1 MESSAGVRARW
12 TLGPAGGGGAG
23 AAGEE
28 ALRQLKEDRRPD
40 RPLPRTAYRRDGVR
54 ARAEAERRDSRTKL
68 RRAEAGGA
76 VVDAEKEEL
85 LLLDGYNLCG
95 SWEPARSLF
104 LAGSLEAARSALLL
118 ELDYFFGGR
127 AVVVFDAG
135 MKAKGEEE
143 VRGQE
148 LPAELVA
155 ALTDRGG
162 VGARGRGRGRGR
174 DAGLGG
180 GSGSSGGGGNALSIV
195 FAHDADEFID
205 RAVAGLFRGG
215 GGGGLP
221 PPVTVVTSDGLSTG
235 VCRGYGASVVASEAF
250 MERVGRCRS
259 QLEGLMEEAARE
271 AREGARL
278 VHALGAD
285 EQAHVRDLRGSLH
298 AREVRKARS
307 ERAALRR
314 QEESAAA
321 EARAERGGGKRARA
335 GGKERKAR
343 FDDAK
348 FSSLVGGGGAS
359 GLLALRDAL
368 GGDEE
373 DEEDEEVEEGE
384 GGERPSNG

>member
-1 MESSAGVRARW
+1 
-12 TLGPAGGGGAG
+12 
-23 AAGEE
+23 
-28 ALRQLKEDRRPD
+28 
-40 RPLPRTAYRRDGVR
+40 
-54 ARAEAERRDSRTKL
+54 
-68 RRAEAGGA
+68 
-76 VVDAEKEEL
+76 VDAEKEEL

-95 SWEPARSLF
+95 AWEPARSLF
-104 LAGSLEAARSALLL
+104 RGGSLEAARSALLL
-118 ELDYFFGGR
+118 ELDFFFGGR

-162 VGARGRGRGRGR
+162 VGARGRARGRGRGV
-174 DAGLGG
+174 GLGG
-180 GSGSSGGGGNALSIV
+180 GSGGSGGGSGGGGNALSVV

-205 RAVAGLFRGG
+205 RAVAGLFRGTS
-215 GGGGLP
+215 GGGLP

-250 MERVGRCRS
+250 MERVGRCRA

-278 VHALGAD
+278 VNALGAD
-285 EQAHVRDLRGSLH
+285 EQAQVRDLRGSLH
-298 AREVRKARS
+298 AREVRRARA
-307 ERAALRR
+307 ERTALRR
-314 QEESAAA
+314 QEESATA
-321 EARAERGGGKRARA
+321 EAKAERGEAVRART
-335 GGKERKAR
+335 GSKERKAR

-368 GGDEE
+368 GGAGE
-373 DEEDEEVEEGE
+373 DGEDGEVEERE
-384 GGERPSNG
+384 GGERPRKG